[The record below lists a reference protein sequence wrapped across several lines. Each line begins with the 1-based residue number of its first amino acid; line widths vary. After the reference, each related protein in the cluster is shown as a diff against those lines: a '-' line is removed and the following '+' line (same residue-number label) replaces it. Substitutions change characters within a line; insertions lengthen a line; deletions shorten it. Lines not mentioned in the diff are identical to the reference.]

1 MGDAIQQVVIAF
13 EGLCK
18 EGLKITHFLRYGR
31 LNMLQRD
38 GSTHATNVI
47 RLSARK
53 TRDYPEVFE

>member
-1 MGDAIQQVVIAF
+1 VIAF

-18 EGLKITHFLRYGR
+18 EGFKITHFLRYGR

-38 GSTHATNVI
+38 GSTHSTNVI